1 MKQIPLAIGAAPEQG
16 FDNFLPGSNAAAF
29 EHLTSLGEH
38 AAPVYL
44 WGPQGSGKTHLLH
57 AVTDHFQRAGARVA
71 WFCSR
76 DPLPWPHDA
85 QRSLIVLDGCDLFD
99 DGRQEAAFALFVE
112 AAVSGTTIVAAGRVP
127 PVDLLLRED
136 LRTRL
141 GWGHVFALQAPVEAE
156 VRAILR
162 READRRGVFLSDE
175 VMDYVLVRYARD
187 LKALMALV
195 ARLDRYSL
203 AHKRAITVPMLK
215 DMLADEPEPG
225 APAEAGLTLFDLDHT
240 LLPLDSDHA
249 WGEFMVANGWTDG
262 ERFRAANDAFWAQ
275 YQAGTLDIHEYIAF
289 TTGPIRERP
298 IAEANALHARF
309 MDEVIRPN
317 LRPAAIDLVR
327 EHRRRGDRVALV
339 TATNDFVTAP
349 IASAFGIE
357 TLIAVRLE
365 RRADGSVTG
374 RIAGTP
380 SFREGK
386 VARVDEWLAASGR
399 AWADFERVSVYSDS
413 MNDLALLER
422 ASDPVAT
429 NPSPALEAVAH
440 ERGWRI
446 LKLFE

>member
-1 MKQIPLAIGAAPEQG
+1 MKQIPLAIGASPEQR
-16 FDNFLPGSNAAAF
+16 FDNFLPGANAAALA
-29 EHLTSLGEH
+29 HLAQLGERA

-57 AVTDHFQRAGARVA
+57 AVTERFQRAGGRVA

-76 DPLPWPHDA
+76 DPLPWVHDP
-85 QRSLIVLDGCDLFD
+85 QRALVVLDGCDLFD
-99 DGRQEAAFALFVE
+99 DERQQAAFTLFVE
-112 AAVSGTTIVAAGRVP
+112 ATGSGCTVAAAGRVP

-141 GWGHVFALQAPVEAE
+141 GWGHVFALGAPGEAE

-203 AHKRAITVPMLK
+203 ANKRAITVPMLK

-225 APAEAGLTLFDLDHT
+225 AGGLALFDLDHT

-249 WGEFMVANGWTDG
+249 WGEYLVANGWADAQG
-262 ERFRAANDAFWAQ
+262 FRAANDEFFAQ
-275 YQAGTLDIHEYIAF
+275 YQAGTLDIHAYVEAS
-289 TTGPIRERP
+289 TAPIRARP
-298 IAEANALHARF
+298 IAEANALHERF
-309 MDEVIRPN
+309 MAEVIRPN
-317 LRPAAIDLVR
+317 LRPAALDLVR
-327 EHRRRGDRVALV
+327 EHRRRGDRIALV

-349 IASAFGIE
+349 IAAALGIE

-365 RRADGSVTG
+365 RLADGTITG

-386 VARVDEWLAASGR
+386 VQRVDEWLAAGGR
-399 AWADFERVSVYSDS
+399 SWRDFERVTVYSDS
-413 MNDLALLER
+413 MNDLPLLER
-422 ASDPVAT
+422 ASEPVAT
-429 NPSPALEAVAH
+429 NPSPELEALAQ
-440 ERGWRI
+440 EQGWRI

>member
-1 MKQIPLAIGAAPEQG
+1 MKQIPLAIGAAPEQR
-16 FDNFLPGSNAAAF
+16 FDNFLPGANAAALA
-29 EHLTSLGEH
+29 HLAQLGER
-38 AAPVYL
+38 AAPVYV

-57 AVTDHFQRAGARVA
+57 AVTERFLRAGGRVA

-85 QRSLIVLDGCDLFD
+85 QRSLVVLDGCDLFD
-99 DGRQEAAFALFVE
+99 DERQQAAFTLFVE
-112 AAVSGTTIVAAGRVP
+112 GTGSGTSIVAAGRVP

-141 GWGHVFALQAPVEAE
+141 GWGHVFALRPPGEPE

-175 VMDYVLVRYARD
+175 VMDSVLVRYARD

-195 ARLDRYSL
+195 ERLDRYSL

-225 APAEAGLTLFDLDHT
+225 AGGLALFDLDHT

-249 WGEFMVANGWTDG
+249 WGEYLVAHGWADAQG
-262 ERFRAANDAFWAQ
+262 FRAANDAFFAQ
-275 YQAGTLDIHEYIAF
+275 YQAGTLDIHAYVEAS
-289 TTGPIRERP
+289 TAPLRARP

-309 MDEVIRPN
+309 MADVIMPN
-317 LRPAAIDLVR
+317 LRPAALDLVR
-327 EHRRRGDRVALV
+327 EHRRRGDRIALV
-339 TATNDFVTAP
+339 TATNDFVTGP
-349 IASAFGIE
+349 IATALGIE

-365 RRADGSVTG
+365 RLGDGTITG

-386 VARVDEWLAASGR
+386 VLRVDEWLAAGGR
-399 AWADFERVSVYSDS
+399 GWSDFERVTVYSDS

-422 ASDPVAT
+422 ASEPVAT
-429 NPSPALEAVAH
+429 NPSPALEALAQ